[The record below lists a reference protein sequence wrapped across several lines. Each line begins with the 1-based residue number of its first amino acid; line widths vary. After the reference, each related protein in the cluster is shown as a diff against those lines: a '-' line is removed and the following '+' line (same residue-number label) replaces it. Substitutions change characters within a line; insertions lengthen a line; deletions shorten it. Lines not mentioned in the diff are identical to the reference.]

1 MKLGIKSWLGLSFV
15 LLAAAVLALLYTEP
29 GARAIRA
36 ALEAGVRS
44 GKLSVRQMVFLE
56 NPELMQAIA
65 RGGAFGGDFSR
76 AVAQGMFTR
85 SGKAVEDALEMT
97 RIEEVAPRSW
107 LIRLPIV
114 NAVLFETD
122 EGLVLVDTGMAPAG
136 PAVLA
141 AIREVSD
148 APPRQA

>member
-1 MKLGIKSWLGLSFV
+1 MKLGIKSWLGLSF
-15 LLAAAVLALLYTEP
+15 LFLMAAVLILLYTEP

-44 GKLSVRQMVFLE
+44 GKLSVRQMVLLE

-85 SGKAVEDALEMT
+85 TGKAVEDAF
-97 RIEEVAPRSW
+97 S
-107 LIRLPIV
+107 
-114 NAVLFETD
+114 
-122 EGLVLVDTGMAPAG
+122 
-136 PAVLA
+136 
-141 AIREVSD
+141 
-148 APPRQA
+148 